1 MITVRPVD
9 AETFEVTVAGPPETA
24 HRVTLPERVRQDLT
38 AGVLSS
44 EQLLEASFRFLLE
57 RESNTSILPAFELTE
72 IGRYF
77 PEWETHIRGLC

>member
-1 MITVRPVD
+1 MITVD
-9 AETFEVTVAGPPETA
+9 KLDSETFEVTVNGPPETV

-38 AGVLSS
+38 GGALSS

-57 RESNTSILPAFELTE
+57 RESSTSILPSFELTE

-77 PEWETHIRGLC
+77 PEWEAHVRAMC